1 MTLSRVTRSI
11 HGERHSLIPPRWL
24 TRLFVLGDICSF
36 LVQGTG
42 GGLMAMDS
50 FSKTAAESIIL
61 AGLAIQIVLFGLFCV
76 TAVVFHVRMRNWPSA
91 ESVKA
96 GVTWQRTLG
105 MLYGSSGLIM
115 VRSVFR
121 VIEYALGRDGYPLQN
136 EWTLYVFDALLMVL
150 TMAVFAWWYPGRL
163 TVPPREG
170 DREGGV
176 RLQSRGDESEL
187 EERHK

>member
-1 MTLSRVTRSI
+1 
-11 HGERHSLIPPRWL
+11 
-24 TRLFVLGDICSF
+24 
-36 LVQGTG
+36 
-42 GGLMAMDS
+42 MAMDS

-150 TMAVFAWWYPGRL
+150 TMAVFAW
-163 TVPPREG
+163 
-170 DREGGV
+170 
-176 RLQSRGDESEL
+176 
-187 EERHK
+187 